1 MHLEANRARAEE
13 IYKEERAIMDEERLV
28 WAEKET
34 KMIQRLRELEQEN
47 RELREQLQRGET
59 RSPRHDPAIS
69 GMRGGSSGMTE
80 KLNGSSSSSAEHVPT
95 VKFQG
100 TSGPT
105 SPGSSVPGRTMP
117 ESQPF
122 VPLDP
127 RMQIASPQPSPGGA
141 ATPSEEQG
149 PSIDIQAI
157 HPELEGI
164 LLKPTAIQKTTFM
177 DEQSSQDDAGKI
189 MSPSDSNA
197 GSPSGRSKA
206 SPAEI
211 TQEALKAPAQARLVM
226 HAGHTPNHS
235 LSLFATVVSTKAP
248 NTADSSG
255 SATPQQELSEE
266 MQPEAPSQ
274 DAEPEN
280 GSEDRG
286 AEVILEPSEED
297 RPLAEPMMLRNMPAK
312 DEVFLRC
319 LDDKLKESLES
330 NDATPTVL
338 SGVDNPMEAPAHR
351 SNQATEGANEGPSGP
366 EAGEEDDASVD
377 LGDVPLKLKKTAN
390 FGAPLGQA
398 GPSNF

>member
-28 WAEKET
+28 WAEKEAQL
-34 KMIQRLRELEQEN
+34 IQRLRELEQEN
-47 RELREQLQRGET
+47 RELKEQLQRGET

-69 GMRGGSSGMTE
+69 GIRGGSSGLAE
-80 KLNGSSSSSAEHVPT
+80 KLSGSSSSSADHVPA

-100 TSGPT
+100 ASGPT
-105 SPGSSVPGRTMP
+105 SPGSTVPGRTMP
-117 ESQPF
+117 ESHPF

-127 RMQIASPQPSPGGA
+127 RMQIASPQPSPGGV

-149 PSIDIQAI
+149 PSIDIQEI

-164 LLKPTAIQKTTFM
+164 LLKPTAVQKATFT
-177 DEQSSQDDAGKI
+177 DGQSSQDDAGKI
-189 MSPSDSNA
+189 VSPSDSTA

-206 SPAEI
+206 SPAEV

-235 LSLFATVVSTKAP
+235 LSLLATVVSTKAP

-255 SATPQQELSEE
+255 SATPHQEAAQET
-266 MQPEAPSQ
+266 QPEAPNQ
-274 DAEPEN
+274 DTEHEN
-280 GSEDRG
+280 GSADRETE
-286 AEVILEPSEED
+286 AILEPSEED

-319 LDDKLKESLES
+319 LDDKLKESLEV

-338 SGVDNPMEAPAHR
+338 SGVEDPMEVPAHPVK
-351 SNQATEGANEGPSGP
+351 QATEGANEGPP
-366 EAGEEDDASVD
+366 DEEDCSVD

>member
-34 KMIQRLRELEQEN
+34 KLIQRLRELEQEN
-47 RELREQLQRGET
+47 RELKEQLQRGET

-69 GMRGGSSGMTE
+69 GIRGGSSGLAE
-80 KLNGSSSSSAEHVPT
+80 KVSGSSSSSAEHIPT

-127 RMQIASPQPSPGGA
+127 RMQIASPQPSPGGV
-141 ATPSEEQG
+141 ATPSEEHG
-149 PSIDIQAI
+149 PSIDIQEI

-164 LLKPTAIQKTTFM
+164 LLKPTAVQKTTFT
-177 DEQSSQDDAGKI
+177 DGQSSQDDAGKSV
-189 MSPSDSNA
+189 SPSDSTA
-197 GSPSGRSKA
+197 GSPSSRSKA

-255 SATPQQELSEE
+255 SATPQQESSGET
-266 MQPEAPSQ
+266 QPEAPSQ
-274 DAEPEN
+274 DPELGMGSDDREPE
-280 GSEDRG
+280 
-286 AEVILEPSEED
+286 AMLEPSEED

-319 LDDKLKESLES
+319 LDDKLKESLEV

-338 SGVDNPMEAPAHR
+338 SGIENPMEATAHAA
-351 SNQATEGANEGPSGP
+351 NQAAEGANEGLSGP
-366 EAGEEDDASVD
+366 DAGEDDDASVD